1 MPENLMRVNLGKQKR
16 ARVEM
21 LPLIDIV
28 FLLLIFFIYAMLSM
42 VVNKGISVN
51 LPVSSTAK
59 IEEELPISVVAK
71 ENGDILLDGKSVVLE
86 ELGILLKLRVAKGEA
101 PGLFLSSDKKVT
113 CQRLINIM
121 DKIREA
127 GITKVSLQTKGE

>member
-1 MPENLMRVNLGKQKR
+1 MRVNLGKQKR

-42 VVNKGISVN
+42 VVNRGISVN
-51 LPVSSTAK
+51 LPLSSTAK
-59 IEEELPISVVAK
+59 IEEELPISVAIK
-71 ENGDILLDGKSVVLE
+71 ENGDILLDDQSVLLE
-86 ELGILLKLRVAKGEA
+86 ELGILLKLRANKGQA
-101 PGLFLSSDKKVT
+101 TGLILSSDKNVT

-121 DKIREA
+121 DEIRES
-127 GITKVSLQTKGE
+127 GISKISLQTKESSN

>member
-1 MPENLMRVNLGKQKR
+1 MRVNLGKQKR

-42 VVNKGISVN
+42 VVNRGISVN
-51 LPVSSTAK
+51 LPLSSTAK
-59 IEEELPISVVAK
+59 IEEELPISVAIK
-71 ENGDILLDGKSVVLE
+71 ENGDILLDDRSVLLE
-86 ELGILLKLRVAKGEA
+86 ELGILLKLRANKGQA
-101 PGLFLSSDKKVT
+101 PGLILSSDKNVT

-121 DKIREA
+121 DEIRES
-127 GITKVSLQTKGE
+127 GISKISLQTKESSN

>member
-1 MPENLMRVNLGKQKR
+1 MKVNLGKQKR

-51 LPVSSTAK
+51 LPFSSTAK
-59 IEEELPISVVAK
+59 IEEELPISVVVK
-71 ENGDILLDGKSVVLE
+71 ENGDILLDDRNVLLE
-86 ELGILLKLRVAKGEA
+86 ELDILLRLRVDKEKA

-127 GITKVSLQTKGE
+127 GISKISLQTKENSN

>member
-1 MPENLMRVNLGKQKR
+1 MKVNLGKQKR
-16 ARVEM
+16 ARVEI

-59 IEEELPISVVAK
+59 IEEELPISVVAR

-101 PGLFLSSDKKVT
+101 PGLFLFSDKKVT

-127 GITKVSLQTKGE
+127 GISKVSLQTKGE

>member
-1 MPENLMRVNLGKQKR
+1 MKVNLGKQKR
-16 ARVEM
+16 ARVEI

-59 IEEELPISVVAK
+59 IEEELPISVVAR

-127 GITKVSLQTKGE
+127 GISKVSLQTKGE